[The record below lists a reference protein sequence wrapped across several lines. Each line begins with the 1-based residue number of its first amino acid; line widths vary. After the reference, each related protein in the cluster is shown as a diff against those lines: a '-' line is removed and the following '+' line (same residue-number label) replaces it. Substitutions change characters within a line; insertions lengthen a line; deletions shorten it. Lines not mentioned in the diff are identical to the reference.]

1 MTTLTQP
8 APARIAGRTL
18 GAVGLAAALALLVIT
33 VLIPLAT
40 GSKAYTVLTGSMTP
54 GLPPGSLVMVRP
66 VKAADIGV
74 GSVITY
80 QVESKRPEVV
90 THRVVTMGV
99 RENGSPV
106 FRTKGDA
113 NPDPDPKW
121 VRPVQVR
128 GEVWYTVPYIGRLN
142 TLMTPQ
148 VRDLAV
154 KALAVALLLYGAVE
168 LVMAARDRITGRSRS
183 RRRRLLEPGVSP

>member
-1 MTTLTQP
+1 MTTLTP
-8 APARIAGRTL
+8 PVPTRTVGRVL
-18 GAVGLAAALALLVIT
+18 GAVALASALALLVIT
-33 VLIPLAT
+33 VVIPLVT
-40 GSKAYTVLTGSMTP
+40 GSKVYTVLTGSMTP

-66 VKAADIGV
+66 VKADDIGV

-80 QVESKRPEVV
+80 QVESNRPEVV

-99 RENGSPV
+99 RENGAPV
-106 FRTKGDA
+106 YRTKGDA

-128 GEVWYTVPYIGRLN
+128 GEVWYTVPYVGRLN
-142 TLMTPQ
+142 SLMTPR

-154 KALAVALLLYGAVE
+154 KGLAVALLLYGAFM
-168 LVMAARDRITGRSRS
+168 LVMAARDRVA
-183 RRRRLLEPGVSP
+183 RRRFIDPGVSP